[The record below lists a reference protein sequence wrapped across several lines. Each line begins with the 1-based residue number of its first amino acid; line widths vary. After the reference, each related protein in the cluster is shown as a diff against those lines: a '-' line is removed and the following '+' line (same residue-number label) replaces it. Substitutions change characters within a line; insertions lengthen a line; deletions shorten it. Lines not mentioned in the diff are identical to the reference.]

1 MGGTKGT
8 LLSESGGGGGAATN
22 TTGGDSS
29 GNEYSHQSMFCVE
42 RNHHNINTPYH
53 GIQYGHQKA
62 ALVMDEKIE

>member
-29 GNEYSHQSMFCVE
+29 GNEYSHQSMFVY
-42 RNHHNINTPYH
+42 R
-53 GIQYGHQKA
+53 K
-62 ALVMDEKIE
+62 KSS